1 MSDSVE
7 VNAVKNLSG
16 KGVTCSSATGY
27 SYENGVLFLFMR
39 DMNITDEVKSLTPIV
54 VLLFAS
60 YFIPFTGSHSC
71 GRH

>member
-1 MSDSVE
+1 MGDSVE

-16 KGVTCSSATGY
+16 KGVTWSSATAY

-71 GRH
+71 GTH